1 MENFNPIWDEIFTH
15 RNPSYYPFDNVVSFV
30 FRNYPRDKPKNKI
43 NILEVGCGGG
53 NNMLFLAQE
62 GFNAYGIDGSKR
74 ALDIAK
80 KRFSAAGL
88 KATFIHGDF
97 TDLPFEDYFF
107 DIVIDR
113 CSIVCVNKTDGKKA
127 IDQIHRVL
135 LNNGKFFFN
144 PYSDQ
149 HTSCTSAS
157 QLKSGITI
165 DINKGTL
172 IGNGDL
178 SFYNKN
184 ELKALFSS
192 KWTIKDMRLKQ
203 FTDQLSDH
211 SELHAEW
218 ELIIEKND

>member
-1 MENFNPIWDEIFTH
+1 MENFNPIWEEIFSH
-15 RNPSYYPFDNVVSFV
+15 RDPSYYPYDNVVSFV
-30 FRNYPRDKPKNKI
+30 FKNYPRNKPKNKI

-62 GFNAYGIDGSKR
+62 GFNAFGIDGSNR

-88 KATFIHGDF
+88 KATFINGDF
-97 TDLPFEDYFF
+97 TDLPFEDNFF

-113 CSIVCVNKTDGKKA
+113 CSIVCVNKSDGKKA

-135 LNNGKFFFN
+135 LKNGKFFFN

-149 HTSCTSAS
+149 HTSCTTAS
-157 QLKSGITI
+157 QLPSGITTG
-165 DINKGTL
+165 INKGTL

-184 ELKALFSS
+184 ELYTLFSS
-192 KWTIKDMRLKQ
+192 KWSIKDMRLKH
-203 FTDQLSDH
+203 FIDQLSEH
-211 SELHAEW
+211 NELHAEW
-218 ELIIEKND
+218 ELVLEKND